1 MIEFGGTVYYIDLG
15 VLDKILTPTGVK
27 PNDII
32 KTNEKKILKDGEG
45 NITSIEEYEAS
56 SLRGKEIDAAK
67 FEVIRTMIEV
77 ILAYED
83 ESDASLGA
91 ERALEK
97 TPLSYKL
104 AFNTLYNYGI
114 IKEKE

>member
-1 MIEFGGTVYYIDLG
+1 MIEFGGTIYYIDLG
-15 VLDKILTPTGVK
+15 ALDKALAPVK
-27 PNDII
+27 PNDIV
-32 KTNEKKILKDGEG
+32 KTNEKKIIKDGDG
-45 NITSIEEYEAS
+45 NITSIEEYAS
-56 SLRGKEIDAAK
+56 SALRGKEIDAAK

-77 ILAYED
+77 ILDYED
-83 ESDASLGA
+83 ESDASLGS
-91 ERALEK
+91 ERALET

>member
-1 MIEFGGTVYYIDLG
+1 MIEFGGTIYYIDLG
-15 VLDKILTPTGVK
+15 ALDKALAPAGIK
-27 PNDII
+27 PNDIV
-32 KTNEKKILKDGEG
+32 KTNEKKIIKDGDG
-45 NITSIEEYEAS
+45 NITSIEEYES
-56 SLRGKEIDAAK
+56 SALRGKEIDAAK

-77 ILAYED
+77 ILDYED
-83 ESDASLGA
+83 ESDASLGS
-91 ERALEK
+91 ERALET

>member
-1 MIEFGGTVYYIDLG
+1 LNWTELLIV
-15 VLDKILTPTGVK
+15 
-27 PNDII
+27 
-32 KTNEKKILKDGEG
+32 
-45 NITSIEEYEAS
+45 SIMM
-56 SLRGKEIDAAK
+56 
-67 FEVIRTMIEV
+67 VIRTMIEV
-77 ILAYED
+77 ILDYED
-83 ESDASLGA
+83 ESDASLGS

>member
-1 MIEFGGTVYYIDLG
+1 MIEFGGILYYIDLG
-15 VLDKILTPTGVK
+15 TLDKVLSPVGLK
-27 PNDII
+27 PNDVV
-32 KTNEKKILKDGEG
+32 KTNEKKTFKDSEG
-45 NITSIEEYEAS
+45 NIISIEEYESS

-67 FEVIRTMIEV
+67 FEIIRTMIEV

>member
-1 MIEFGGTVYYIDLG
+1 MVEIL
-15 VLDKILTPTGVK
+15 LD
-27 PNDII
+27 
-32 KTNEKKILKDGEG
+32 
-45 NITSIEEYEAS
+45 
-56 SLRGKEIDAAK
+56 
-67 FEVIRTMIEV
+67 F
-77 ILAYED
+77 ED

-114 IKEKE
+114 LKEKE

>member
-1 MIEFGGTVYYIDLG
+1 MIEFGGTFYYVDLAA
-15 VLDKILTPTGVK
+15 LDKALTPAGIK
-27 PNDII
+27 PNDVI
-32 KTNEKKILKDGEG
+32 KTNEKKIIKDGDG

-77 ILAYED
+77 ILDYED
-83 ESDASLGA
+83 ESDASLGV

-97 TPLSYKL
+97 TPLAYKL